1 MPVLDLQLDASCR
14 QLFGD
19 FLIAN
24 YDEDE
29 KHVNPWCLVNLIV
42 HAVVDQTSSNPGPGP
57 DAE

>member
-42 HAVVDQTSSNPGPGP
+42 HAVVDQTSSNPGP